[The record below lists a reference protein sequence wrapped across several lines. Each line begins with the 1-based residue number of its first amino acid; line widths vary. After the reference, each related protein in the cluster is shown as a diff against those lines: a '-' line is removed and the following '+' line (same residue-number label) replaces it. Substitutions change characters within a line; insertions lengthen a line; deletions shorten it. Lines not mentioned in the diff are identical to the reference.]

1 MNIYRLTTVAM
12 LIAAIVIVLPA
23 SGADW
28 AAVKPL
34 KQAHAH
40 NDYLNERP
48 LHDALELGFCG
59 IEVDIYLIQGILRV
73 GHDFAEAAKGH
84 SLQQLYLE
92 PLARHIRDNGGHVY
106 PDDSQQ
112 TLTLLIDIKT
122 EGEKVYAVL
131 RKTLVNYRDIL
142 TTVEDGQ
149 ITRRAIQVIISGDR
163 PIATISAERTRYAGI
178 DGRLTDLESDAAPH
192 LMPMISDNWRRLT
205 SNQRR
210 NVRSIV
216 QQVHNSGRRVRF
228 WATPDTPAMWK
239 ELLEANVD
247 HINTD
252 KLVDLSNF
260 LLKK

>member
-1 MNIYRLTTVAM
+1 MNICRLITAGMLVAT
-12 LIAAIVIVLPA
+12 IVIVLPA

-28 AAVKPL
+28 GAVKPL

-40 NDYLNERP
+40 NDYHNERP
-48 LHDALELGFCG
+48 LFDALELGFCG
-59 IEVDIYLIQGILRV
+59 IEVDIYLVQGVLRV

-92 PLARHIRDNGGHVY
+92 PLAQHIRNNGGHVY
-106 PDDSQQ
+106 PDDPQQ
-112 TLTLLIDIKT
+112 TLTLLIDIKA
-122 EGEKVYAVL
+122 EGEKVYAEL
-131 RKTLVNYRDIL
+131 RKMLARYRDIL
-142 TTVEDGQ
+142 STVEDGQ
-149 ITRRAIQVIISGDR
+149 FTRRAIQVVISGDR

-205 SNQRR
+205 RNQRR
-210 NVRSIV
+210 DVRSIV

-228 WATPDTPAMWK
+228 WATPDTPAMWN

-252 KLVDLSNF
+252 KLRELNEF
-260 LLKK
+260 LLKN